1 MRLDDWRALPSIKAL
16 PGRAKATPGVESS
29 KKVQCSGLGSTKTS
43 RDSAKLPSI
52 WISNLFATFQ
62 FVLTQRGK
70 SSFFKDRHTGNRRN
84 LIDVVNELT
93 RGYTVQHC
101 ASCIA
106 TLCIVHR
113 VSGPWD
119 LLGASCT
126 STPTSLK
133 LLHFFWLTNKGY
145 CARKLST
152 LASNYFVS
160 FSEHMF
166 DLTNRIWFSVMCT
179 FIDNDTRH
187 HSGQNVV
194 DSQGALFYRQ
204 PAIG

>member
-1 MRLDDWRALPSIKAL
+1 M
-16 PGRAKATPGVESS
+16 
-29 KKVQCSGLGSTKTS
+29 
-43 RDSAKLPSI
+43 
-52 WISNLFATFQ
+52 
-62 FVLTQRGK
+62 
-70 SSFFKDRHTGNRRN
+70 
-84 LIDVVNELT
+84 NELT
-93 RGYTVQHC
+93 HGYTVQHC

-126 STPTSLK
+126 STTTSLK

-152 LASNYFVS
+152 LASNYIVS

-166 DLTNRIWFSVMCT
+166 DLTNRMWFSVVCT
-179 FIDNDTRH
+179 FIDNDTDVIT
-187 HSGQNVV
+187 VV
-194 DSQGALFYRQ
+194 QMLWTHEALFFIDNQRLVRFLHKQTEEYLYS
-204 PAIG
+204 AIRFVRRRIAHG